1 MGSQIPRMADPLL
14 SRERDYTRE
23 DARLD
28 LAAAH
33 RLAVRDNLHEGTWN
47 HLSLSVPGDAERVLI
62 TPFISHWS
70 QITAT
75 SLAIIGPDEDL
86 DRLQAENEH
95 LWVGYRIHY
104 PIHRARP
111 DAACVL
117 HAHPPFATALTMVEG
132 GRLEMAEQNALEF
145 HGTVAYSDEYDA
157 GVPVGLDQG
166 EAMAESLG
174 DASVLMLRNHGVV
187 VVGPTVGI
195 AYTNLYLLERCC
207 RVQWLAQNTGK
218 PLAIIPDDRRG
229 GAGDGVKEQHF
240 AAMRRVLDRH
250 EPDYAS

>member
-1 MGSQIPRMADPLL
+1 M
-14 SRERDYTRE
+14 
-23 DARLD
+23 
-28 LAAAH
+28 AAAH

-47 HLSLSVPGDAERVLI
+47 HLSVAVPGDAGRMLI
-62 TPFISHWS
+62 TPFITHWS
-70 QITAT
+70 QVTAS
-75 SLAIIGPDEDL
+75 SLAVVGQDEDL

-104 PIHRARP
+104 PLHSARP

-132 GRLEMAEQNALEF
+132 GRVEMAERNALEF
-145 HGTVAYSDEYDA
+145 HGTVAYNDAYDA
-157 GVPVGLDQG
+157 GVPASLDQG
-166 EAMAESLG
+166 QAMAEQLG
-174 DASVLMLRNHGVV
+174 DASVLMLRNHGVI

-207 RVQWLAQNTGK
+207 RVQWIAQNSGK
-218 PLAIIPDDRRG
+218 PLALIPEDRRG

-240 AAMRRVLDRH
+240 AAMRRVLDRD
-250 EPDYAS
+250 EPEYTD

>member
-1 MGSQIPRMADPLL
+1 
-14 SRERDYTRE
+14 
-23 DARLD
+23 
-28 LAAAH
+28 
-33 RLAVRDNLHEGTWN
+33 
-47 HLSLSVPGDAERVLI
+47 
-62 TPFISHWS
+62 
-70 QITAT
+70 
-75 SLAIIGPDEDL
+75 
-86 DRLQAENEH
+86 
-95 LWVGYRIHY
+95 
-104 PIHRARP
+104 
-111 DAACVL
+111 
-117 HAHPPFATALTMVEG
+117 
-132 GRLEMAEQNALEF
+132 MAEQNALEF

-174 DASVLMLRNHGVV
+174 DASVLMLRNHGVI

-250 EPDYAS
+250 EPRRMSGSETASGDSVGEADLRLRAALSAGLARYLRLPWL